1 MGLVAITRRLPD
13 VAVDLLRAAGHDVRL
28 HETDMPPS
36 REELLRLVAGA
47 DAIVSLLSDAID
59 VDVLDAAGP
68 RLRVVA
74 NYAVGLDN
82 VDLDACRS
90 RGVAVAHTPGVLDEA
105 TADLA
110 WTLLLAVARRA
121 VEAHRLVASGRW
133 TGWAPLQLLGTEL
146 HGRRFGVVG
155 LGRIGT
161 AAARRAR
168 GFGME
173 VVYHARSR
181 HERAEAELPARK
193 VPLDE
198 LLATSDVVS
207 LHCPLTDATR
217 HLIDAR
223 ALGLMKASAILVNTA
238 RGEVVDEQA
247 LVDALGAGRI
257 AGAGLDVFER
267 EPHVHPHLPALPNV
281 VMAPHLGSATV
292 ATRDAMA
299 RLVADGVIGVLAGRE
314 PENLAVVPGAAGD
327 AAGDATDEAA
337 GTDGPSRSP

>member
-1 MGLVAITRRLPD
+1 MALVAITRRLPD
-13 VAVDLLRAAGHDVRL
+13 VATDLLRAAGHDVRL
-28 HETDMPPS
+28 HDADLPPS
-36 REELLRLVAGA
+36 REQLFRLVAGA
-47 DAIVSLLSDAID
+47 DAVVSLLSDAVD
-59 VDVLDAAGP
+59 VEVLDAAGP
-68 RLRVVA
+68 GLRIVA

-121 VEAHRLVASGRW
+121 LEGHRLVASGRW
-133 TGWAPLQLLGTEL
+133 AGWAPLQLLGTEL

-181 HERAEAELPARK
+181 HQRAEAELPARK

-223 ALGLMKASAILVNTA
+223 ALELMKRSAILVNTA
-238 RGEVVDEQA
+238 RGEVVDEKA
-247 LVDALGAGRI
+247 LVDALAEGRI
-257 AGAGLDVFER
+257 TGAGLDVFER
-267 EPHVHPHLPALPNV
+267 EPRIHPRLPTLQNV

-292 ATRDAMA
+292 ATRDTMA
-299 RLVADGVIGVLAGRE
+299 RLVADAVIGVLAGRE
-314 PENLAVVPGAAGD
+314 PANLALLPGAPRD
-327 AAGDATDEAA
+327 ASD
-337 GTDGPSRSP
+337 GTDGPDGASSAG